1 MKIAY
6 LTIDDPANVNAWS
19 GINAHMADALRQ
31 QDAVELVH
39 VGPLRTFR
47 TLISKFKACLLTVL
61 SRKRYLWPRD
71 PALLRAYARRAQ
83 RLLPPDCDLIFS
95 PGTEPISYL
104 RTDKP
109 IVFWTD
115 APFAAMLNYYP
126 WYCGLSDAG
135 TRDGLQAD
143 TLALRK
149 SRLAIYSSDWA
160 AHSAINQHGG
170 DPAKILVRP
179 LGANLESTLTDS
191 ELEMIIHERQAA
203 PWQFL
208 LVGVD
213 WFRKG
218 ADIALEV
225 IGELNR
231 RGFPSELVVAGCR
244 PPHLIDV
251 PARYL
256 RLEGYVD
263 QRTREGRERLA
274 QLFRS
279 ALFYLMPS
287 RAEAFGIV
295 YCEAN
300 AFGLPCLGTNTGGVC
315 SIIEDELN
323 GRCFAPDQPISD
335 YADFI
340 LATVRL
346 GVYPAMCRTA
356 LRVSH
361 EKLNWQASVN
371 SLMPILHSIISS
383 ASYPSSTS
391 NAGAE
396 HRLMHN
402 HATTPTRYCYDKH
415 N

>member
-39 VGPLRTFR
+39 IGPLRTFR
-47 TLISKFKACLLTVL
+47 TLISKLKACLLTVL

-126 WYCGLSDAG
+126 WYCGLSGAG
-135 TRDGLQAD
+135 RRDGMQAD
-143 TLALRK
+143 TLALRRA
-149 SRLAIYSSDWA
+149 RLAIYSSAWA
-160 AHSAINQHGG
+160 ADSAIHEHGG
-170 DPAKILVRP
+170 DPSKIRILP
-179 LGANLESTLTDS
+179 FGANLESTLTDT
-191 ELEMIIHERQAA
+191 ELETLILQRQAR
-203 PWQFL
+203 PWQLL

-213 WFRKG
+213 WMRKG

-225 IGELNR
+225 VGELNR
-231 RGFPSELVVAGCR
+231 RHFPSTLIVAGCQPR
-244 PPHLIDV
+244 NSID
-251 PARYL
+251 ALSHYLKLEGFLDKQTKSGRL
-256 RLEGYVD
+256 RLIELY
-263 QRTREGRERLA
+263 
-274 QLFRS
+274 RS
-279 ALFYLMPS
+279 ALFYFMPS
-287 RAEAFGIV
+287 RAEASAIA

-300 AFGLPCLGTNTGGVC
+300 AFGVPCLATDTGGVR
-315 SIIEDELN
+315 SIIQDDVN

-335 YADFI
+335 FADFI
-340 LATVRL
+340 LATVSS
-346 GVYPAMCRTA
+346 GAYPAMCRNS
-356 LRVSH
+356 LRLSR
-361 EKLNWQASVN
+361 EKLNWHASVK
-371 SLMPILHSIISS
+371 SLVPMLHSIISS

-391 NAGAE
+391 NSGAE
-396 HRLMHN
+396 HRLMRN
-402 HATTPTRYCYDKH
+402 HARTPTKYC
-415 N
+415 

>member
-1 MKIAY
+1 
-6 LTIDDPANVNAWS
+6 
-19 GINAHMADALRQ
+19 
-31 QDAVELVH
+31 
-39 VGPLRTFR
+39 
-47 TLISKFKACLLTVL
+47 LTVL

-143 TLALRK
+143 TLALRRA
-149 SRLAIYSSDWA
+149 RLAIYSSAWA
-160 AHSAINQHGG
+160 ADSAIHQHGG
-170 DPAKILVRP
+170 DPSKIRILP
-179 LGANLESTLTDS
+179 FGANLESTLTDT
-191 ELEMIIHERQAA
+191 ELETLILQRQTR

-213 WFRKG
+213 WMRKG

-225 IGELNR
+225 VGELNR
-231 RGFPSELVVAGCR
+231 RHFPSALIVAGCQPR
-244 PPHLIDV
+244 NSIGALS
-251 PARYL
+251 RYL
-256 RLEGYVD
+256 NLEGFLD
-263 QRTREGRERLA
+263 KRTEGGRLR
-274 QLFRS
+274 LIELYRS
-279 ALFYLMPS
+279 ALFYFMPS
-287 RAEAFGIV
+287 RAEASAIA

-300 AFGLPCLGTNTGGVC
+300 AFGVPCLATDTGGVR
-315 SIIEDELN
+315 SIIQDEVN
-323 GRCFAPDQPISD
+323 GRCFPPDQPISD

-340 LATVRL
+340 LATVRS
-346 GVYPAMCRTA
+346 GVYPAMCRNS
-356 LRVSH
+356 LRLSR
-361 EKLNWQASVN
+361 EKLNWQAGVN
-371 SLMPILHSIISS
+371 SLMPILHSIVSS

-391 NAGAE
+391 KAGA
-396 HRLMHN
+396 R
-402 HATTPTRYCYDKH
+402 APIDA
-415 N
+415 

>member
-19 GINAHMADALRQ
+19 GINAHMAAALRQ

-135 TRDGLQAD
+135 RRDGLQAD
-143 TLALRK
+143 TLALRRA
-149 SRLAIYSSDWA
+149 RLAIYSSAWA
-160 AHSAINQHGG
+160 ADSAIQQHGG
-170 DPAKILVRP
+170 DPLKIRILP
-179 LGANLESTLTDS
+179 FGANLESTLTDT
-191 ELEMIIHERQAA
+191 ELETLILQRQAR

-213 WFRKG
+213 WMRKG

-225 IGELNR
+225 VGELNR
-231 RGFPSELVVAGCR
+231 RHFPSALIVAGCQPR
-244 PPHLIDV
+244 NSSGALS
-251 PARYL
+251 RYL
-256 RLEGYVD
+256 RLEGFLD
-263 QRTREGRERLA
+263 KRTKSGRLRLIE
-274 QLFRS
+274 LYRS
-279 ALFYLMPS
+279 ALFYFMPS
-287 RAEAFGIV
+287 RAEASAIA

-300 AFGLPCLGTNTGGVC
+300 AFGVPCLATDTGGIR
-315 SIIEDELN
+315 SIVQDEVN
-323 GRCFAPDQPISD
+323 GRCFPPDQPISD

-340 LATVRL
+340 LAIVRS
-346 GVYPAMCRTA
+346 GIYPAMCRNS
-356 LRVSH
+356 LRLSR
-361 EKLNWQASVN
+361 EKLNWQAGVN
-371 SLMPILHSIISS
+371 SLMPILHSIVSS
-383 ASYPSSTS
+383 ASYPSATS
-391 NAGAE
+391 NRRRRAPIDE
-396 HRLMHN
+396 
-402 HATTPTRYCYDKH
+402 
-415 N
+415 